1 MQLIQQDYD
10 FIKEDWDDNYI
21 KSIPKDIFIT
31 KMKEKVHKAAFEY
44 YLLLKEHVKL
54 KWNI

>member
-21 KSIPKDIFIT
+21 KSIPKV
-31 KMKEKVHKAAFEY
+31 KEKIHKAAFEH
-44 YLLLKEHVKL
+44 YLLLKETCKTKMKHL
-54 KWNI
+54 TY